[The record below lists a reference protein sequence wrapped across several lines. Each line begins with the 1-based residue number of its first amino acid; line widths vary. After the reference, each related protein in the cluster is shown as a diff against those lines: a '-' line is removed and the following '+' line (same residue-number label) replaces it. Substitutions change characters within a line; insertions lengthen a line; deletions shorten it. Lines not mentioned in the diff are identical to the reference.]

1 MINLQDRNYL
11 IIINPKSGK
20 GTAVGKSAEIDK
32 YLGENGINFEIKQTA
47 KRGDA
52 EDFAKNA
59 VKQGFTHVISV
70 GGDGTSSEIVN
81 SIVKHDADIAFSVI
95 PSGSGNDF
103 PRALGIPYDFNLAL
117 RNIVAGREI
126 GVDIGKFRDRYFI
139 NGLGIGLD
147 GAVAKRFKYLKVLG
161 AFPGYLI
168 GAVIEAVKFNGFKAK
183 LSSGD
188 KVYEGIFIL
197 LGASNGP
204 TQGGIRL
211 APGASVSDNLLDI
224 HLIEN
229 MNFIKRLLTLSRALK
244 ADHVGREGVNILKLE
259 NAELTVYESIPGHMD
274 GEIFVLEEGVY
285 SIALLRNRLRV
296 LVPE

>member
-1 MINLQDRNYL
+1 MNNLQDRNYL
-11 IIINPKSGK
+11 IIINPRSGK
-20 GTAVGKSAEIDK
+20 GIVGNKSEEIEK
-32 YLGENGINFEIKQTA
+32 FLLENKVNFDIKLTQ

-52 EDFAKNA
+52 EEFAGNGAKE
-59 VKQGFTHVISV
+59 GYTHIISV

-81 SIVKHDADIAFSVI
+81 AIHDHDIVFSVI

-103 PRALGIPYDFNLAL
+103 PRALGIPGDFNSAL
-117 RNIVAGREI
+117 RNIVFGEEYT
-126 GVDIGKFRDRYFI
+126 VDIGKFRDRYFI

-147 GAVAKRFKYLKVLG
+147 GAVAKRFKYLKVFG

-168 GAVIEAVKFNGFKAK
+168 GAVIEAFMFHGFSAK
-183 LSSGD
+183 LTSEG
-188 KVYEGIFIL
+188 KVYESRYIL

-229 MNFIKRLLTLSRALK
+229 MNFFKRLLTLSRALN
-244 ADHVGREGVNILKLE
+244 ADHVGREGVSILKLE
-259 NAELTVYESIPGHMD
+259 NAELTINDRIPGHMD
-274 GEIFVLEEGVY
+274 GETFELEKGVY
-285 SIALLRNRLRV
+285 SISILKNRLRV
-296 LVPE
+296 MVPGKP

>member
-1 MINLQDRNYL
+1 MQERNYL
-11 IIINPKSGK
+11 IIINPRSGK
-20 GTAVGKSAEIDK
+20 GFAVNKSVVIED
-32 YLGENGINFEIKQTA
+32 YLAKNNVSFEIKKTE

-52 EDFAKNA
+52 EEFAGNG
-59 VKQGFTHVISV
+59 VKQGFTHIISV

-81 SIVKHDADIAFSVI
+81 AIYDSDVVFSVI

-103 PRALGIPYDFNLAL
+103 PRAAGIPHEFDSAL
-117 RNIVAGREI
+117 RNILFGKEAS
-126 GVDIGKFRDRYFI
+126 VDIGKFRGRHFI

-147 GAVAKRFKYLKVLG
+147 GAVAKRFKSLKVFG

-168 GAVIEAVKFNGFKAK
+168 GAVIEAFKFKGFSAR
-183 LSSGD
+183 LSSGN
-188 KVYEGIFIL
+188 KVYEDSFIL

-211 APGASVSDNLLDI
+211 APSASVSDNLLDI
-224 HLIEN
+224 HLINN
-229 MNFIKRLLTLSRALK
+229 MNFFKRLLTLSRALN

-259 NAELTVYESIPGHMD
+259 NAELTVYESVPGHMD
-274 GEIFVLEEGVY
+274 GEIFVLEKGVY
-285 SIALLRNRLRV
+285 SISILKNRLRV